1 MKSIKSRKQRKK
13 YFNAPLHK
21 KRKWISSHLEEN
33 LLLKY
38 DKRSISLVKD
48 DTVKVMRG
56 SYKGHEGKVTGVNQR
71 RRQVEVEGLVMT
83 KADGKKIAKPIHA
96 SNLLITKLNL
106 TDRWRRKKLEKNL
119 SDEIKKEIE
128 KEAEEQIIETEKE
141 KKIQEEKI
149 EQEKKVEEEISEKT
163 VTKIDDSKEKD
174 KSIKVDKKE
183 KLEESVDKDKK
194 EKIDKIDS
202 KENKMIKTEKKSIDK
217 TNNKQVKKVANKK
230 SKSTSKKNK
239 KEGEKNKWVN
249 ILKD

>member
-1 MKSIKSRKQRKK
+1 MKSIKSRKQRKE

-38 DKRSISLVKD
+38 DRRSISLVKD

-128 KEAEEQIIETEKE
+128 KEAQEQIIETEKE

-149 EQEKKVEEEISEKT
+149 EQEKKVEEEISDKT

-183 KLEESVDKDKK
+183 KSEELLDKANK
-194 EKIDKIDS
+194 EKIDKIAS
-202 KENKMIKTEKKSIDK
+202 KENKEIKIEKKSIDK
-217 TNNKQVKKVANKK
+217 TNNKNKQVKKVADNK

-239 KEGEKNKWVN
+239 KEGEKK
-249 ILKD
+249 

>member
-1 MKSIKSRKQRKK
+1 MKSLKARKQRKE

-38 DKRSISLVKD
+38 DRRRISLVKD

-56 SYKGHEGKVTGVNQR
+56 GFKGHEGKISRVNQR

-119 SDEIKKEIE
+119 SDDLKKEIE
-128 KEAEEQIIETEKE
+128 KEAQEQIIETENE
-141 KKIQEEKI
+141 QRIQEEKI
-149 EQEKKVEEEISEKT
+149 KEKKKIEE
-163 VTKIDDSKEKD
+163 
-174 KSIKVDKKE
+174 DKKE
-183 KLEESVDKDKK
+183 KTVKITDETSDKQKSVRDDNKAEKGELKNKINKEKIKKLDTKK
-194 EKIDKIDS
+194 EKETKIGKTVQGKTS
-202 KENKMIKTEKKSIDK
+202 KTKNQVKNI
-217 TNNKQVKKVANKK
+217 NNKKTQ
-230 SKSTSKKNK
+230 SKPIK
-239 KEGEKNKWVN
+239 KEGEKINE
-249 ILKD
+249 